1 MQITGRKLLAAT
13 VTAALLLGAG
23 TTLALAPGGEA
34 YGDGAKTQVKQG
46 IDAWQKGDYG
56 GAVRTW
62 RPIADAGNADAQ
74 FNLGQAYRLGR
85 GVPTDLRTAQ
95 SWFEKAAQQGHE
107 QAQANLGLALFQNG
121 ERERALPWIRKAA
134 ESGDPRAQYVL
145 GTAMFNGDLV
155 PQDWPRAYALMQ
167 RAAGQGMPNAATN
180 LEQMDK
186 IIPLAQR
193 QQGLALARQME
204 EKSPAKPAP
213 VPGSIGKANLPPAN
227 SAIQSTLAAP
237 APANSVPAR
246 ATPAPS
252 RAAQAAPAPRAPV
265 RTAAA
270 PAVRGAG
277 WRVQLGAFST
287 SANAQRQW
295 AGLRGKVGALAS
307 LQPFYVPAGAVTR
320 LQAGALPSRAA
331 ADKVCSAAKSA
342 GSACFP
348 VAP

>member
-1 MQITGRKLLAAT
+1 MQTKGRKLLAASAA
-13 VTAALLLGAG
+13 VALLLGAG
-23 TTLALAPGGEA
+23 TTLAFAPGGDAYAEA
-34 YGDGAKTQVKQG
+34 AKIEVKQG
-46 IDAWQKGDYG
+46 IDAWQRGDHA
-56 GAVRTW
+56 GAVRMW
-62 RPIADAGNADAQ
+62 RPVADAGNADAQ

-134 ESGDPRAQYVL
+134 DAGDPRAQYVL

-155 PQDWPRAYALMQ
+155 PKDWPRAYALMQ
-167 RAAGQGMPNAATN
+167 RAAGQGMPNAASN

-204 EKSPAKPAP
+204 QQAP
-213 VPGSIGKANLPPAN
+213 PRPQQAPGSIGKANVPPPN

-237 APANSVPAR
+237 VPKTAPVPK
-246 ATPAPS
+246 P
-252 RAAQAAPAPRAPV
+252 APV
-265 RTAAA
+265 RTAETARPSA
-270 PAVRGAG
+270 PTAVRAPIATNAAG

-307 LQPFYVPAGAVTR
+307 LRPFYVAAGPVTR
-320 LQAGALPSRAA
+320 LQAGGLPNRAA
-331 ADKVCSAAKSA
+331 ADRVCAAAKTA